1 VGAHPLGEE
10 PRGLA
15 VDVLSDLI
23 TWLTAPEQWSGPSGI
38 PVRTFQHLWYSL
50 LATAIATAIALPIG
64 VGIGHIGRGGL
75 LVINFSNLGR
85 ALPSL
90 GIIILVFTLVG
101 FGVVPVLVALTALA
115 VPPIV
120 TNSYVGMRSVD
131 RDVREAAEGMGM
143 TGWQVLW
150 RVELPVAMPLI
161 MAGVRTS
168 AVQVVATATLAAFV
182 GLGGLG
188 RYLIDGFAQ
197 QDLPQVLG
205 GAVLV
210 AVLSLLTE
218 LVLGRVQTLVV
229 SEGLAERS
237 AEAAVGAKVQK
248 AA

>member
-1 VGAHPLGEE
+1 VE
-10 PRGLA
+10 R
-15 VDVLSDLI
+15 
-23 TWLTAPEQWSGPSGI
+23 
-38 PVRTFQHLWYSL
+38 PVQHLWYSL
-50 LATAIATAIALPIG
+50 VATAIAAVIALPIG

-75 LVINFSNLGR
+75 LAINLSNLGR

-115 VPPIV
+115 IPPIV

-161 MAGVRTS
+161 MAGIRTS
-168 AVQVVATATLAAFV
+168 TVQVVATATLAAFV

-197 QDLPQVLG
+197 RDLPQVLG

-210 AVLSLLTE
+210 AVLSLITE
-218 LVLGRVQTLVV
+218 LALGRVQTLVV
-229 SEGLAERS
+229 SRGLAERS
-237 AEAAVGAKVQK
+237 AAAAVGAKVQK

>member
-1 VGAHPLGEE
+1 
-10 PRGLA
+10 
-15 VDVLSDLI
+15 VDVLGDLI
-23 TWLTAPEQWSGPSGI
+23 RWLTAPEQWSGPAGI
-38 PVRTFQHLWYSL
+38 PVRTLQHLWYSL
-50 LATAIATAIALPIG
+50 LATGLAAAIALPIG
-64 VGIGHIGRGGL
+64 VTIGHLGRGGL
-75 LVINFSNLGR
+75 LVINLSNLGR

-115 VPPIV
+115 IPPIV

-161 MAGVRTS
+161 MAGIRTS

-197 QDLPQVLG
+197 RDLPQVLG

-210 AVLSLLTE
+210 AALSLLTE
-218 LVLGRVQTLVV
+218 LVLGRVQALVV
-229 SEGLAERS
+229 SKGLAERS

>member
-1 VGAHPLGEE
+1 
-10 PRGLA
+10 
-15 VDVLSDLI
+15 
-23 TWLTAPEQWSGPSGI
+23 
-38 PVRTFQHLWYSL
+38 
-50 LATAIATAIALPIG
+50 
-64 VGIGHIGRGGL
+64 
-75 LVINFSNLGR
+75 VINFSNLGR

>member
-1 VGAHPLGEE
+1 M
-10 PRGLA
+10 
-15 VDVLSDLI
+15 DVLGDLI
-23 TWLTAPEQWSGPSGI
+23 RWLTAPEQWSGPSGI
-38 PVRTFQHLWYSL
+38 PVRTLQHGWYSL
-50 LATAIATAIALPIG
+50 VATAVAAVIALPIG
-64 VGIGHIGRGGL
+64 VAIGHLGRGGV
-75 LVINFSNLGR
+75 LVINLSNLGR

-90 GIIILVFTLVG
+90 GIIILVFTLIG

-197 QDLPQVLG
+197 RDLPQVLG

-210 AVLSLLTE
+210 ALLSLLTE

-229 SEGLAERS
+229 SKGLAQRS